1 VIRLLIL
8 AVLLSLAN
16 GGGGLS
22 SDQQQ
27 ASNSR
32 QEGGI
37 TYTDLTGFTVIGIET
52 RTNNAIESTADGV
65 IPKQWQ
71 KFFSGEISE
80 KILHKS
86 GPSFYAVYSD
96 YASDHNGEYSYLV
109 GAKVEDGTTPPDG
122 MVLKRIPAGKYAVF
136 TSDKGPFAKVVPA
149 AWQKIFQL
157 EDEGKLK
164 RSYHADFEVY
174 DQRSQ
179 DPQNAQVDIYIGLK

>member
-8 AVLLSLAN
+8 ALLLSLAN

-32 QEGGI
+32 QEGAV
-37 TYTDLTGFTVIGIET
+37 TYTDLTGFSVIGIET
-52 RTNNAIESTADGV
+52 RTNNAKESTADGV
-65 IPKQWQ
+65 IPKQWER
-71 KFFSGEISE
+71 FFSGGISE
-80 KILHKS
+80 KIPRKS
-86 GPSFYAVYSD
+86 GLSFYAVYSD

-109 GAKVEDGTTPPDG
+109 GAMVKDGTTPPDG

-136 TSDKGPFAKVVPA
+136 TSDKGPFAKVVSA
-149 AWQKIFQL
+149 AWRKIVQL
-157 EDEGKLK
+157 EDEGKIK

-179 DPQNAQVDIYIGLK
+179 DPQNAQIDVYIGLK